1 MIRKNKIIILIG
13 IVIIIGVSLIFY
25 NVQNKSSKLPK
36 ISISEEEREFGKIKE
51 DKIPLTIIDDTGAVV
66 TIPQEPQ
73 RIISIA
79 PSNTEIL
86 FALGLEDKIVG
97 ITNYCN
103 FPEETKN
110 IEKIGEMS
118 PLNLEKIVSLKPDF
132 ILAYAGFQLQEIPRL
147 RELGLNTIVI
157 EPLSLKETLKS
168 IQMVATVC
176 GIPEKGNTLV
186 ENLSQRVDKIKTEVS
201 KIEITKR
208 PKVFIGGIYETIWT
222 PGEGTLFNEL
232 ISLAGGR
239 NIAADFSG
247 WTKISQEL
255 IVKED
260 PDIIIIPTGAMNP
273 GDELKIE
280 ENIYQ
285 RPGWSNLSAVKTQKI
300 FIVNEDL
307 FFRAGPRLVDGLER
321 LYKIFYE

>member
-1 MIRKNKIIILIG
+1 MNIFKKSILISTFLFF
-13 IVIIIGVSLIFY
+13 ILNLFLLIGLSNTVDY
-25 NVQNKSSKLPK
+25 
-36 ISISEEEREFGKIKE
+36 
-51 DKIPLTIIDDTGAVV
+51 PLTVIDVTGTAV

-110 IEKIGEMS
+110 IEKIGETF
-118 PLNLEKIVSLKPDF
+118 PLNLEKIVSLKPDL
-132 ILAYAGFQLQEIPRL
+132 ILAYAGQLNEIPRL

-168 IQMVATVC
+168 IQMVATVG
-176 GIPEKGNTLV
+176 GIPEKGNILV
-186 ENLSQRVDKIKTEVS
+186 KNLSQRVDQIKTEVS
-201 KIEITKR
+201 NLEITKK

-232 ISLAGGR
+232 ISLAGGT
-239 NIAADFSG
+239 NIAAGFSG
-247 WTKISQEL
+247 WTKISLEF

-260 PDIIIIPTGAMNP
+260 PDIIIIPIGAMNP
-273 GDELKIE
+273 GDELKIK

-307 FFRAGPRLVDGLER
+307 FFRPGPRLVDGLER

>member
-1 MIRKNKIIILIG
+1 MNIFKKYILISTFLFF
-13 IVIIIGVSLIFY
+13 ILNLSLLVVSSNAVNY
-25 NVQNKSSKLPK
+25 
-36 ISISEEEREFGKIKE
+36 
-51 DKIPLTIIDDTGAVV
+51 PLTIIDVTGTAV

-86 FALGLEDKIVG
+86 FALGLEDKIIG

-110 IEKIGEMS
+110 IEKIGDTF
-118 PLNLEKIVSLKPDF
+118 PLNLERIVSLKPDL
-132 ILAYAGFQLQEIPRL
+132 ILAYTGQLKEIPRL

-168 IQMVATVC
+168 IQMVATIC
-176 GIPEKGNTLV
+176 GIPEKGNALV

-201 KIEITKR
+201 KIEITKK
-208 PKVFIGGIYETIWT
+208 PKIFIGGIYETIWT
-222 PGEGTLFNEL
+222 PGEGTLFNEI
-232 ISLAGGR
+232 ISLAGGI
-239 NIAADFSG
+239 NIAACLSG
-247 WTKISQEL
+247 WIEISQEL
-255 IVKED
+255 ILKED
-260 PDIIIIPTGAMNP
+260 PDIIIIPIGAMNS
-273 GDELKIE
+273 GDEKKIK

-321 LYKIFYE
+321 LYQIFYE

>member
-1 MIRKNKIIILIG
+1 MNILKKSILISTFLCF
-13 IVIIIGVSLIFY
+13 ILNLSLLIGLSNTVDY
-25 NVQNKSSKLPK
+25 
-36 ISISEEEREFGKIKE
+36 
-51 DKIPLTIIDDTGAVV
+51 PLTVIDVTETVV

-73 RIISIA
+73 RIISVA

-110 IEKIGEMS
+110 IEKIGETS
-118 PLNLEKIVSLKPDF
+118 PLNLEKIVSLKPDL
-132 ILAYAGFQLQEIPRL
+132 ILAYAGQLKEIPRL
-147 RELGLNTIVI
+147 RELGLQVIVI
-157 EPLSLKETLKS
+157 EPLNLPETLKS
-168 IQMVATVC
+168 IQMVATIA
-176 GIPEKGNTLV
+176 GIPEKGNILV
-186 ENLSQRVDKIKTEVS
+186 ENLSQRVDQIKTEVS

-232 ISLAGGR
+232 ISLAGGI
-239 NIAADFSG
+239 NMAAGFSG
-247 WTKISQEL
+247 WTKISPEF
-255 IVKED
+255 IIKED
-260 PDIIIIPTGAMNP
+260 PDLIIIPIGAMNP
-273 GDELKIE
+273 GDELKIK
-280 ENIYQ
+280 ENISQ
-285 RPGWSNLSAVKTQKI
+285 RPGWSNLSAVKNQKI

>member
-1 MIRKNKIIILIG
+1 MLWRSIMNIFKKSILISTFLFF
-13 IVIIIGVSLIFY
+13 ILNLFLLIGLSNTVDY
-25 NVQNKSSKLPK
+25 
-36 ISISEEEREFGKIKE
+36 
-51 DKIPLTIIDDTGAVV
+51 PLTVIDVTGTAV

-110 IEKIGEMS
+110 IEKIGETF
-118 PLNLEKIVSLKPDF
+118 PLNLEKIVSLKPDL
-132 ILAYAGFQLQEIPRL
+132 ILAYAGQLNEIPRL

-168 IQMVATVC
+168 IQMVATVG
-176 GIPEKGNTLV
+176 GIPEKGNILV
-186 ENLSQRVDKIKTEVS
+186 KNLSQRVDQIKTEVS
-201 KIEITKR
+201 NLENTKK

-232 ISLAGGR
+232 ISLAGGI
-239 NIAADFSG
+239 NIAAGFSG
-247 WTKISQEL
+247 WTKISPEF

-260 PDIIIIPTGAMNP
+260 PDIIIIPIGAMNP
-273 GDELKIE
+273 GDELKIK

-307 FFRAGPRLVDGLER
+307 FFRPGPRLVDGLER

>member
-1 MIRKNKIIILIG
+1 MLWRSIMNIFKKSILISTFLFF
-13 IVIIIGVSLIFY
+13 ILNLFLLIGLSNTVDY
-25 NVQNKSSKLPK
+25 
-36 ISISEEEREFGKIKE
+36 
-51 DKIPLTIIDDTGAVV
+51 PLTVIDVTGTAV

-110 IEKIGEMS
+110 IEKIGETF
-118 PLNLEKIVSLKPDF
+118 PLNLEKIVSLKPDL
-132 ILAYAGFQLQEIPRL
+132 ILAYAGQLNEIPRL

-168 IQMVATVC
+168 IQMVATVG
-176 GIPEKGNTLV
+176 GIPEKGNILV
-186 ENLSQRVDKIKTEVS
+186 ENLSQRVDQIKTEVS
-201 KIEITKR
+201 NLENTKK

-232 ISLAGGR
+232 ISLAGGT
-239 NIAADFSG
+239 NIAAGFSG
-247 WTKISQEL
+247 WTKISPEF

-260 PDIIIIPTGAMNP
+260 PDIIIIPIGAMNP
-273 GDELKIE
+273 GDELKIK

-307 FFRAGPRLVDGLER
+307 FFRPGPRLVDGLER

>member
-13 IVIIIGVSLIFY
+13 TVIIIGVSLIFY
-25 NVQNKSSKLPK
+25 NAQNKSSKSPK
-36 ISISEEEREFGKIKE
+36 ISISEEEREFGKVRE

-110 IEKIGEMS
+110 IEKIGETF
-118 PLNLEKIVSLKPDF
+118 PLNLEKIVSLKPDL
-132 ILAYAGFQLQEIPRL
+132 ILAYAGQLNEIPRL

-157 EPLSLKETLKS
+157 EPLNLKETLKS
-168 IQMVATVC
+168 IQMVATV
-176 GIPEKGNTLV
+176 GGVPEKGNILV
-186 ENLSQRVDKIKTEVS
+186 KNLSQRIDQIKTEVS
-201 KIEITKR
+201 NLEITKK

-232 ISLAGGR
+232 ISLAGGI
-239 NIAADFSG
+239 NIAAGFSG
-247 WTKISQEL
+247 WTKISPEFIL
-255 IVKED
+255 KED
-260 PDIIIIPTGAMNP
+260 PDIIIIPIGAMNP
-273 GDELKIE
+273 GDELKIK

-285 RPGWSNLSAVKTQKI
+285 RPGWSNLSAIKNQKI

-307 FFRAGPRLVDGLER
+307 FFRPGPRSVDGLER
-321 LYKIFYE
+321 LFKIFYE

>member
-1 MIRKNKIIILIG
+1 LLWRSIMNIFKKSILISTFLFF
-13 IVIIIGVSLIFY
+13 ILNLSLLLVSSNAVNY
-25 NVQNKSSKLPK
+25 
-36 ISISEEEREFGKIKE
+36 
-51 DKIPLTIIDDTGAVV
+51 PLTIIDITGTAV

-110 IEKIGEMS
+110 IEKIGETF
-118 PLNLEKIVSLKPDF
+118 PLNLEKIVSLKPDL
-132 ILAYAGFQLQEIPRL
+132 ILAYAGQLNEIPRL
-147 RELGLNTIVI
+147 RELGLKVIVI
-157 EPLSLKETLKS
+157 EPLNLQETLKS
-168 IQMVATVC
+168 IQMVATIG
-176 GIPEKGNTLV
+176 GIPEKGNILV
-186 ENLSQRVDKIKTEVS
+186 ENLSQRIDQIKTEVS
-201 KIEITKR
+201 NLEITKK

-232 ISLAGGR
+232 ISLAGGI
-239 NIAADFSG
+239 NIAAGFSG
-247 WTKISQEL
+247 WAKISPEF

-260 PDIIIIPTGAMNP
+260 PDIIIIPIGAMNP
-273 GDELKIE
+273 GDELKIK

-307 FFRAGPRLVDGLER
+307 FFRPGPRLVDGLER

>member
-13 IVIIIGVSLIFY
+13 TVIIIGVSLIFY
-25 NVQNKSSKLPK
+25 NAQNKSSKSPK
-36 ISISEEEREFGKIKE
+36 ISISEEEREFGKIRE
-51 DKIPLTIIDDTGAVV
+51 EKIPLTIIDDTGAVV

-110 IEKIGEMS
+110 IEKIGETF
-118 PLNLEKIVSLKPDF
+118 PLNLEKIVSLKPDL
-132 ILAYAGFQLQEIPRL
+132 ILAYAGQLNEIPRL
-147 RELGLNTIVI
+147 RELGLKVIVI
-157 EPLSLKETLKS
+157 EPLNLQETLKS
-168 IQMVATVC
+168 IQMVATVG
-176 GIPEKGNTLV
+176 GIPEKGNILV
-186 ENLSQRVDKIKTEVS
+186 ENLSQRIDQIKTEVS
-201 KIEITKR
+201 NLEITKK

-232 ISLAGGR
+232 ISLAGGI
-239 NIAADFSG
+239 NIAAGFSG
-247 WTKISQEL
+247 WTKISPEFIL
-255 IVKED
+255 KED
-260 PDIIIIPTGAMNP
+260 PDIIIIPIGAMNP
-273 GDELKIE
+273 GDELKIK

-285 RPGWSNLSAVKTQKI
+285 RPGWSNLSAIKNQKI

-307 FFRAGPRLVDGLER
+307 FFRPGPRIVDGLER

>member
-1 MIRKNKIIILIG
+1 MNIFKKSILISTFLFF
-13 IVIIIGVSLIFY
+13 ILNLNLLLVSSNAVNY
-25 NVQNKSSKLPK
+25 
-36 ISISEEEREFGKIKE
+36 
-51 DKIPLTIIDDTGAVV
+51 PLTIIDITETAV

-110 IEKIGEMS
+110 IEKIGETF
-118 PLNLEKIVSLKPDF
+118 PLNLEKIVSLKPDL
-132 ILAYAGFQLQEIPRL
+132 ILAYAGQLNEIPRL
-147 RELGLNTIVI
+147 RELGLKVIVI
-157 EPLSLKETLKS
+157 EPLNLQETLKS
-168 IQMVATVC
+168 IQMVATIG
-176 GIPEKGNTLV
+176 GIPEKGNILV
-186 ENLSQRVDKIKTEVS
+186 ENLSQRIDQIKTEVS
-201 KIEITKR
+201 NLEITKK

-232 ISLAGGR
+232 ISLAGGI
-239 NIAADFSG
+239 NIAAGFSG
-247 WTKISQEL
+247 WAKISPEF

-260 PDIIIIPTGAMNP
+260 PDIIIIPIGAMNP
-273 GDELKIE
+273 GDELKIK

-307 FFRAGPRLVDGLER
+307 FFRPGPRLVDGLER

>member
-1 MIRKNKIIILIG
+1 LLWRSIMNIFKKSILISTFLFF
-13 IVIIIGVSLIFY
+13 ILNLSLLLVSSNAVNY
-25 NVQNKSSKLPK
+25 
-36 ISISEEEREFGKIKE
+36 
-51 DKIPLTIIDDTGAVV
+51 PLTIIDITETAV

-110 IEKIGEMS
+110 IEKIGETF
-118 PLNLEKIVSLKPDF
+118 PLNLEKIVSLKPDL
-132 ILAYAGFQLQEIPRL
+132 ILAYAGQLKEIPRL
-147 RELGLNTIVI
+147 RELGLKVIVI
-157 EPLSLKETLKS
+157 EPLNLQETLKS
-168 IQMVATVC
+168 IQMVATVG
-176 GIPEKGNTLV
+176 GIPEKGNILV
-186 ENLSQRVDKIKTEVS
+186 ENLSQRIDQIKTEVS
-201 KIEITKR
+201 NLEITKK

-232 ISLAGGR
+232 ISLAGGI
-239 NIAADFSG
+239 NIAAGFSG
-247 WTKISQEL
+247 WTKISSEF

-260 PDIIIIPTGAMNP
+260 PDIIIIPIGAMNP
-273 GDELKIE
+273 GDELKIK

-307 FFRAGPRLVDGLER
+307 FFRPGPRLVDGLER

>member
-1 MIRKNKIIILIG
+1 MNIFKKSILISTFLFF
-13 IVIIIGVSLIFY
+13 ILNLSLLLVSSNAVNY
-25 NVQNKSSKLPK
+25 
-36 ISISEEEREFGKIKE
+36 
-51 DKIPLTIIDDTGAVV
+51 PLTIIDITETAV

-110 IEKIGEMS
+110 IEKIGETF
-118 PLNLEKIVSLKPDF
+118 PLNLEKIVSLKPDL
-132 ILAYAGFQLQEIPRL
+132 ILAYAGQLNEIPRL

-157 EPLSLKETLKS
+157 EPLNLQETLKS
-168 IQMVATVC
+168 IQMVATVG
-176 GIPEKGNTLV
+176 GIPEKGNILV
-186 ENLSQRVDKIKTEVS
+186 ENLSQRIDQIKTEVS
-201 KIEITKR
+201 NLEITKK

-232 ISLAGGR
+232 ISLAGGI
-239 NIAADFSG
+239 NMAAGFSG
-247 WTKISQEL
+247 WTKISPEF

-260 PDIIIIPTGAMNP
+260 PDIIIIPIGAMNP
-273 GDELKIE
+273 GDELKIK

-285 RPGWSNLSAVKTQKI
+285 RPGWSNLSAIKNQKI

-307 FFRAGPRLVDGLER
+307 FFRPGPRLVDGLER

>member
-1 MIRKNKIIILIG
+1 MNIFKKSILISTFLFF
-13 IVIIIGVSLIFY
+13 ILNLSLLLVSSNAVNY
-25 NVQNKSSKLPK
+25 
-36 ISISEEEREFGKIKE
+36 
-51 DKIPLTIIDDTGAVV
+51 PLTIIDITETAV

-86 FALGLEDKIVG
+86 FALGLEHKIVG

-110 IEKIGEMS
+110 IEKIGETF
-118 PLNLEKIVSLKPDF
+118 PLNLEKIVSLKPDL
-132 ILAYAGFQLQEIPRL
+132 ILAYAGQLNEIPRL
-147 RELGLNTIVI
+147 RELGLKVIVI
-157 EPLSLKETLKS
+157 EPLNLQETLKS
-168 IQMVATVC
+168 IQMVATIG
-176 GIPEKGNTLV
+176 GIPEKGNILV
-186 ENLSQRVDKIKTEVS
+186 ENLSQRIDQIKTEVS
-201 KIEITKR
+201 NLEITKK

-232 ISLAGGR
+232 ISLAGGI
-239 NIAADFSG
+239 NIAAGFSG
-247 WTKISQEL
+247 WAKISPEF

-260 PDIIIIPTGAMNP
+260 PDIIIIPIGAMNP
-273 GDELKIE
+273 GDELKIK

-307 FFRAGPRLVDGLER
+307 FFRPGPRIVDGLER